1 MEKFGR
7 DEWVAQAE
15 ARRKAR
21 GALGRVTAPWE
32 RLPPWARFALFVVLA
47 AAVPQLIHNDYVIRV
62 GGNFLLYGALAL
74 GLNVVVG
81 YAGLLDLGYVAFY
94 GMGGYTYALLS
105 SPQFG
110 IHWPTWASIL
120 FVVVLSLGLGLL
132 LGSPSLRLVGD
143 YLAIVTLGFGQIFV
157 QLATSF
163 DRLQVPWSDQPLNLT
178 GGPNGVV
185 NIDPIRLFDFAF
197 KTVTH
202 NYYLLLATLA
212 LIVIGLHHLNQSR
225 VGRAW
230 RAMREDPLAAEAM
243 GMPTK
248 RLKLLAFALG
258 AAIAGLFGAL
268 FGAWQG
274 NVFPSNFDVTL
285 LILLYAMVILGGLG
299 SLAGVLIGAFS
310 LSVVPEMLREV
321 ELSRYLFYLGGLLV
335 LVTRLRPWRHLAA
348 ALVGT
353 IGGGYLLKLGVTNF
367 WPTLVTAPQPS
378 ASPLGRMVQNWLI
391 IPPNA
396 TLIGNLVFVFVV
408 LLLLFVARAQ
418 NALARVV
425 ALIPTLYLLAFVWE
439 TRLALEPSI
448 TRLLLLGVLLIVLM
462 VYRPQGILGQRR
474 VEIV

>member
-7 DEWVAQAE
+7 DEWVAQVE
-15 ARRKAR
+15 ARRKRA
-21 GALGRVTAPWE
+21 GAWGRVAEQWE
-32 RLPPWARFALFVVLA
+32 RVPPWARFLLFLILA
-47 AAVPQLIHNDYVIRV
+47 AALPQITRSDYFIRV

-94 GMGGYTYALLS
+94 GMGAYAYALLS
-105 SPQFG
+105 SPQFDN
-110 IHWPTWASIL
+110 HWPTWASLL
-120 FVVVLSLGLGLL
+120 FVVGLSLLLGLL

-163 DRLQVPWSDQPLNLT
+163 DRVPVPWSDRPLNLT

-185 NIDPIRLFDFAF
+185 NIDPIRVFGFAF
-197 KTVTH
+197 ETVTH
-202 NYYLLLATLA
+202 NYYLLLFVLA
-212 LIVIGLHHLNQSR
+212 LTLVGIAHLNQSR

-243 GMPTK
+243 GMPTQ

-258 AAIAGLFGAL
+258 AAIAGLSGAL
-268 FGAWQG
+268 FAAWQG

-299 SLAGVLIGAFS
+299 SLPGVLVGAFV
-310 LSVVPEMLREV
+310 LTVGPEMLREV
-321 ELSRYLFYLGGLLV
+321 ELSRYLFYLGGLFV
-335 LVTRLRPWRHLAA
+335 LATLLRPWRHLAV
-348 ALVGT
+348 ALVGAV
-353 IGGGYLLKLGVTNF
+353 GGGWLLKLAANNF
-367 WPTLVTAPQPS
+367 WPALVATPQPS
-378 ASPLGRMVQNWLI
+378 PSPLGQAIQGWLI
-391 IPPNA
+391 IPPDA
-396 TLIGNLVFVFVV
+396 ALIGNLVFGVVV
-408 LLLLFVARAQ
+408 LLLLFVARTRNPA
-418 NALARVV
+418 ARVA
-425 ALIPTLYLLAFVWE
+425 ALIPTLYLLAFTWE

-448 TRLLLLGVLLIVLM
+448 TRLLLLGALLVVLM
-462 VYRPQGILGQRR
+462 TYRPHGLLGQRR